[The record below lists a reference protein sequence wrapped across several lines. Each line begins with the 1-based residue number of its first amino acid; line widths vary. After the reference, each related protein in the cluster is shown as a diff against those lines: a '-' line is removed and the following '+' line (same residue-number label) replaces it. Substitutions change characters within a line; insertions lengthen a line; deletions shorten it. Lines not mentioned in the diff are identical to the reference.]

1 MTNLEFSREFDIL
14 YNNITSNQAP
24 SLNSYE
30 KSVFLTEGEEDL
42 QQELIAGIGGEDNNR
57 ILATLNPF
65 IVRKEYNTNTA
76 ETVNFGF
83 ERRGVNAVC
92 FESEPKDD
100 VLLIL
105 RESAMCHDDSC
116 SSHPCNVYPVREDDI
131 NNILMNPF
139 RFNKN
144 IVLRA
149 DEFAIDEPE
158 ENNETPEPQQYRRLL
173 IYKGVLD
180 SYTIV
185 YIRPCKPIVLFG
197 ENEYDLSVNNV
208 SVETSCE
215 FPSSVHRR
223 ILELAV
229 LRAKAAWDS
238 AAKQQTN

>member
-30 KSVFLTEGEEDL
+30 KSVFLTEGEE
-42 QQELIAGIGGEDNNR
+42 QYQEELIAGIGGNNNNR
-57 ILATLNPF
+57 VLALLNPF
-65 IVRKEYNTNTA
+65 VVRKEYDSNTA
-76 ETVNFGF
+76 EAVNFGF
-83 ERRGVNAVC
+83 ERRGTNAVS

-100 VLLIL
+100 VMVIL
-105 RESAMCHDDSC
+105 RESAMCHDENC
-116 SSHPCNVYPVREDDI
+116 VSHPCNVYPVREDDL
-131 NNILMNPF
+131 NVILMNPF

-149 DEFAIDEPE
+149 DEFGNDTTKYKRI
-158 ENNETPEPQQYRRLL
+158 L

-185 YIRPCKPIVLFG
+185 YIRRCKPIVLFDS
-197 ENEYDLSVNNV
+197 NNNYNLSVNGI
-208 SVETSCE
+208 SEETSCE
-215 FPSSVHRR
+215 FPASCHRR

>member
-30 KSVFLTEGEEDL
+30 KSVFLTEGEEQY
-42 QQELIAGIGGEDNNR
+42 QQELIDKIGGDDNNR
-57 ILATLNPF
+57 VLAILNPF
-65 IVRKEYNTNTA
+65 IVRKEYNNMQPIS
-76 ETVNFGF
+76 NGYGF
-83 ERRGVNAVC
+83 EKRGINSVSFA
-92 FESEPKDD
+92 SEPKDK
-100 VLLIL
+100 VLAIL
-105 RESAMCHDDSC
+105 RESAMCHDENC
-116 SSHPCNVYPVREDDI
+116 GSHPCNVYPVKQDDI
-131 NNILMNPF
+131 NHILLNPF

-149 DEFAIDEPE
+149 DEFQDTQDESK
-158 ENNETPEPQQYRRLL
+158 YRRVL

-185 YIRPCKPIVLFG
+185 YVRPCNPIVLFDD
-197 ENEYDLSVNNV
+197 NNDWNLSVNGV
-208 SVETSCE
+208 TDEMPCE
-215 FPSSVHRR
+215 FPASEHRR